1 LLNVI
6 PGVKESFAW
15 GHKAPDGDIQVC
27 AKIVVDKDYFEA
39 KGYTREQI
47 GDEIEIAIKEMN
59 KGIPKYKILRY
70 FLLTYEELAKTTK
83 MSIKRNV
90 ETDKVKSYLD
100 KAGVDIRK
108 LNKSFMDI

>member
-1 LLNVI
+1 
-6 PGVKESFAW
+6 
-15 GHKAPDGDIQVC
+15 
-27 AKIVVDKDYFEA
+27 
-39 KGYTREQI
+39 
-47 GDEIEIAIKEMN
+47 MN